1 MLDLNRLTE
10 KFDCF
15 ELFDI
20 IFLLF
25 ADVHNKTGV
34 DLDVVTASWFGTPL
48 PDGDVVSWLTSNETV
63 VRMNSGGVIERD
75 LYTGSLVRG
84 LLLQGSDLF
93 ILHRN
98 GTIVQVQL
106 DDGLIL
112 NVYDTGIGN
121 LHNYASHQTDICK
134 VPYGIVHFTSFR
146 YGMVHAYNIC
156 SQTMKVLVEN
166 LNKPYSVTPACI
178 NCSIVYVVTE
188 RDAHKV
194 HVYNASWSLM
204 TSFGGFG
211 TGDGQLNTPRSSV
224 MSDKGHIYVAD
235 YQNYRVSMFT
245 SDGLFVKHIITYY
258 ESNERPMTLSVRG
271 KHLCVTTIEGRLTR
285 YIL

>member
-1 MLDLNRLTE
+1 
-10 KFDCF
+10 
-15 ELFDI
+15 
-20 IFLLF
+20 
-25 ADVHNKTGV
+25 
-34 DLDVVTASWFGTPL
+34 
-48 PDGDVVSWLTSNETV
+48 
-63 VRMNSGGVIERD
+63 MNSVGVIEQD

-84 LLLQGSDLF
+84 LLVQGPDLF
-93 ILHRN
+93 ILHIN

-106 DDGLIL
+106 NDGLIL
-112 NVYDTGIGN
+112 NVSHTGIGN
-121 LHNYASHQTDICK
+121 LHNFASYQTDMCK
-134 VPYGIVHFTSFR
+134 VPYGIVHFTSLH
-146 YGMVHAYNIC
+146 YDLVYAYSIS
-156 SQTMKVLVEN
+156 SQTLNVLVEN

-194 HVYNASWSLM
+194 HIYNASWSLM

-235 YQNYRVSMFT
+235 YQNYRVSMFR

>member
-1 MLDLNRLTE
+1 M
-10 KFDCF
+10 
-15 ELFDI
+15 
-20 IFLLF
+20 
-25 ADVHNKTGV
+25 
-34 DLDVVTASWFGTPL
+34 TASWFGTPL

-98 GTIVQVQL
+98 GTTVQVQL